1 MLSRN
6 VVRGAHKAATSSTS
20 SKPVEKVTKLGNG
33 LTVATV
39 DSKKPITQLVLAFRA
54 GSRYETPAQA
64 GLSHTLRN
72 FVGRD
77 SKDHFGSAIVW
88 SASTYGGV
96 VKSFTSRDLFGVS
109 LTVPRDSTSY
119 ALHVLA
125 QAAAVPGFKPWEIED
140 VLPTMRAD
148 NGFRTAYDLVVD
160 QIHKAAYRHFNIFSL
175 YFAMRDC
182 FQKWRTRKLGLRS
195 MLKDWSYLHELVDC
209 FRCEFF
215 YIFSG
220 CSTECEQ
227 NSENTKTT
235 DKHLVNGN
243 AVLFATNAS
252 HDDLALFGE
261 NHSPIR
267 NGSAVSPSSSAYKGG
282 EVRRDA
288 DSKYAHVIVAGEGA
302 AGNNAKALATQAVLL
317 TALGNSS
324 PVKFSTSATG
334 VIGKAAGENGSAS
347 AYQAVHSDSGLAGA
361 YIVADGAH
369 IGQVVSNVVGALK
382 SFKVADIESEHL
394 QKTTYR
400 ISFNRSRPNA
410 VKKQA
415 YNNALRASA
424 HSDNFAIERTSQ
436 LFQSQDNFI
445 ELISSVS
452 TDDVDAAAKKLTNKL
467 SVASYGNINEVPYVD
482 TL

>member
-1 MLSRN
+1 MEQRAEKTPSR
-6 VVRGAHKAATSSTS
+6 
-20 SKPVEKVTKLGNG
+20 
-33 LTVATV
+33 
-39 DSKKPITQLVLAFRA
+39 Q
-54 GSRYETPAQA
+54 TPAPIYP
-64 GLSHTLRN
+64 R
-72 FVGRD
+72 VD
-77 SKDHFGSAIVW
+77 IV
-88 SASTYGGV
+88 
-96 VKSFTSRDLFGVS
+96 
-109 LTVPRDSTSY
+109 
-119 ALHVLA
+119 
-125 QAAAVPGFKPWEIED
+125 
-140 VLPTMRAD
+140 
-148 NGFRTAYDLVVD
+148 
-160 QIHKAAYRHFNIFSL
+160 
-175 YFAMRDC
+175 
-182 FQKWRTRKLGLRS
+182 
-195 MLKDWSYLHELVDC
+195 
-209 FRCEFF
+209 
-215 YIFSG
+215 
-220 CSTECEQ
+220 
-227 NSENTKTT
+227 EN
-235 DKHLVNGN
+235 N
-243 AVLFATNAS
+243 A
-252 HDDLALFGE
+252 
-261 NHSPIR
+261 
-267 NGSAVSPSSSAYKGG
+267 GG

-382 SFKVADIESEHL
+382 SFKVADIES
-394 QKTTYR
+394 
-400 ISFNRSRPNA
+400 

>member
-160 QIHKAAYRHFNIFSL
+160 QIHKAAYRNGGLGNSVYAPCSKIGAICTNSL
-175 YFAMRDC
+175 TAFA
-182 FQKWRTRKLGLRS
+182 
-195 MLKDWSYLHELVDC
+195 
-209 FRCEFF
+209 
-215 YIFSG
+215 
-220 CSTECEQ
+220 
-227 NSENTKTT
+227 

-382 SFKVADIESEHL
+382 SFKVADIES
-394 QKTTYR
+394 
-400 ISFNRSRPNA
+400 